1 MSSTIRTP
9 FTRSSQG
16 TSRMKAQQAAEQVA
30 MTAQKKP
37 SFTVNKNKMLALDL
51 KTLNYYM
58 KPDDKD
64 VKVAKKPSKMNIDLK
79 KVTLVNKIADKVV
92 EKKVNVKEFDFD
104 STIPLEERMLDFI
117 DETTNKGA
125 KLANK
130 NSEWQSK
137 RSN

>member
-1 MSSTIRTP
+1 
-9 FTRSSQG
+9 
-16 TSRMKAQQAAEQVA
+16 
-30 MTAQKKP
+30 
-37 SFTVNKNKMLALDL
+37 MLALDL

-117 DETTNKGA
+117 DETTIKGA

-130 NSEWQSK
+130 NSEW
-137 RSN
+137 